1 MSRSND
7 ATARQGGATRDATVT
22 RQGVALDVA
31 ARLLGV
37 GLRTVQRRI
46 RSGELRSI
54 ERDGRRLVL
63 LDNAAT
69 IDATRDTVTRQ
80 SATNDATE
88 RDSDADLRDTL
99 KHEREQN
106 QFLRSVIEQLQ
117 RDGAETRA
125 ALREALKLAPKQL
138 PVGTDES
145 AQSLQR
151 KARES
156 ETSKDTDQS
165 ASEPQEPA
173 QSDKRPLTYNDIADE
188 LERRL
193 NR

>member
-1 MSRSND
+1 MNRSND
-7 ATARQGGATRDATVT
+7 ATRDTTDATVT
-22 RQGVALDVA
+22 RQGVSLDVA

-37 GLRTVQRRI
+37 GLRTVQRRV

-54 ERDGRRLVL
+54 ERDGGRLVL
-63 LDNAAT
+63 LDNDATNAAT
-69 IDATRDTVTRQ
+69 VDATRDTVTRHN
-80 SATNDATE
+80 ATG
-88 RDSDADLRDTL
+88 RDSEADLRDTL
-99 KHEREQN
+99 EREREQN

-117 RDGAETRA
+117 RDSAETRA

-138 PVGTDES
+138 TTGTEES

-156 ETSKDTDQS
+156 ETSKDTAQS
-165 ASEPQEPA
+165 ASAPQKPA
-173 QSDKRPLTYNDIADE
+173 QSDKRTLTYNDIADE

-193 NR
+193 SQ